1 MTTEINTG
9 SQLNIAKAYVSQLP
23 TAVYSLVTL
32 NWPYIKFNSVFT
44 YVFFYTK

>member
-9 SQLNIAKAYVSQLP
+9 SQLNTAKAYVSQLL
-23 TAVYSLVTL
+23 TVVYGLVTL
-32 NWPYIKFNSVFT
+32 NWPYLKFNVFT